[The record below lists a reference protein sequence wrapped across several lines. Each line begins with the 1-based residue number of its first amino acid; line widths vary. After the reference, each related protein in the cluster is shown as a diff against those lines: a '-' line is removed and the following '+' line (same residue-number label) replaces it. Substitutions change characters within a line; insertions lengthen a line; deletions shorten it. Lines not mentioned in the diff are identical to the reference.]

1 MTEKN
6 CGKKGDRSM
15 TIATGYEECLEQ
27 GITLFNEGKFFE
39 AHEAWEPLWL
49 CAEAP
54 REKQFLQGLI
64 MVAGAFLHYIRRECT
79 GASALLEKSRKAL
92 QDSMNDHPEI
102 RLSDFLTAVDRFRT
116 SFDRCLYDVPV
127 EGLPKIAYFGRSLV
141 QRQIY

>member
-1 MTEKN
+1 MATVTE
-6 CGKKGDRSM
+6 
-15 TIATGYEECLEQ
+15 YEKCLEE

-64 MVAGAFLHYIRRECT
+64 MIAGAFHHYVRRECT

-92 QDSMNDHPEI
+92 EDSVNDHPEI
-102 RLSDFLTAVDRFRT
+102 RLPDFLSEVDRIRT
-116 SFDRCLYDVPV
+116 SFDRCVYEVPV
-127 EGLPKIAYFGRSLV
+127 ECLPKIGSFGRPLV
-141 QRQIY
+141 QRQLY

>member
-1 MTEKN
+1 MALVMK
-6 CGKKGDRSM
+6 
-15 TIATGYEECLEQ
+15 YEECLEQ

-54 REKQFLQGLI
+54 RERRFLQGLI
-64 MVAGAFLHYIRRECT
+64 MIAGAFLHYVRRECT

-92 QDSMNDHPEI
+92 EESVNDHPEI
-102 RLSDFLTAVDRFRT
+102 RLPDFLNEVDRLRT
-116 SFDRCLYDVPV
+116 TFDRCLYEVPE
-127 EGLPKIAYFGRSLV
+127 EGLPKIASFGRPLV

>member
-1 MTEKN
+1 MATV
-6 CGKKGDRSM
+6 
-15 TIATGYEECLEQ
+15 TGYEDCLEQ
-27 GITLFNEGKFFE
+27 GITLFNQGKFFE

-64 MVAGAFLHYIRRECT
+64 MIAGAFHHYVRRECT

-92 QDSMNDHPEI
+92 EDSVNDHPEI
-102 RLSDFLTAVDRFRT
+102 RLPDFLSEVDRIRT
-116 SFDRCLYDVPV
+116 SFNRCLYEVPV
-127 EGLPKIAYFGRSLV
+127 EGLPKIGSFGRPLV